1 MKEPVNQK
9 GMFELADG
17 QYRPDTDREGQQ
29 RSGSQRTNQL
39 PAARQSLAQE
49 PSQVSKVRE
58 YEVIERVYE
67 PGRLHEA
74 WQQVR
79 RNAGA
84 AGIDQMTVEMFE
96 RREDELLALIHEKL
110 KAGTYRFKPARRVLI
125 PKEGSSKMRP
135 LGIPVVMDRIVSQ
148 SINLVLF
155 EIFDPMFTEAN
166 FGFAEEA
173 TANTRP
179 LNMFKAS

>member
-1 MKEPVNQK
+1 
-9 GMFELADG
+9 MFELADG

-39 PAARQSLAQE
+39 PATRQSLAQE

-79 RNAGA
+79 A
-84 AGIDQMTVEMFE
+84 
-96 RREDELLALIHEKL
+96 
-110 KAGTYRFKPARRVLI
+110 
-125 PKEGSSKMRP
+125 
-135 LGIPVVMDRIVSQ
+135 
-148 SINLVLF
+148 
-155 EIFDPMFTEAN
+155 
-166 FGFAEEA
+166 
-173 TANTRP
+173 
-179 LNMFKAS
+179 